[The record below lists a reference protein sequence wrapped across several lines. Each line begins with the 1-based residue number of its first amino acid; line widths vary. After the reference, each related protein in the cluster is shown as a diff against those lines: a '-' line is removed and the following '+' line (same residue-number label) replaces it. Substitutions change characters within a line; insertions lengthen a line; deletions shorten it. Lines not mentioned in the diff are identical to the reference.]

1 MFSRRLDLKIN
12 LTILVYL
19 IQIRN
24 VKMKLR
30 NFGPTIFCLASL
42 AGALLLLQAP
52 GLTLIGECRAA
63 EWVDD
68 DRDES
73 TSDNKWTIDQD
84 ALARVANDIKI
95 LASAEMGGRQPGTP
109 GIKLA
114 EDYLV
119 AQYEAIGLQPLKNG
133 TYLQEFE
140 VGRTATVD
148 SEKSTLVF
156 NGPDDQKIELAIDKD
171 WQLMTSRGDFQL
183 SSEVVF
189 VGYGISAEEMN
200 FDEYA
205 GIDVDGKVV
214 VLVRME
220 PLTDDP
226 DSIFKRESPSRHAS
240 GRAKGMAARRANAAA
255 VFMLNDYQSAPNDEQ
270 DELVASDRFGRMNLP
285 FAQIKRSAV
294 EQILKSTP
302 LRTPTGEELGDL
314 ASAEKYISEKLEP
327 LSQTLE
333 GWTVDIQGSFKTS
346 GVKTNNVVG
355 VIEGEGP
362 NAHETVV
369 IGGHYDHLGDGAYG
383 SRAPGRREIHHGA
396 DDNASG
402 TAAVLE
408 LARRFSTGDKKPPRR
423 MVFICFSAE
432 EMGLLGAVHYVNNP
446 EFPLEDTVMM
456 FNFDMIGWLRNDQ
469 LSMIS
474 WNSSPQFL
482 PAMDDVNEEFGFG
495 LNVLKP
501 RSSVGGSDHMPFNA
515 RNIPN
520 IFFHTGLHEVYH
532 TPEDNFDAINSEG
545 ALRVIDYSEK
555 FIERMIQLPKRPSF
569 GPPAP
574 FRLGVTLVSDSE
586 QAEIEEIAEGSPA
599 AKAGLLVGD
608 LIVAINDTEVNSRR
622 TMTRLI
628 RQEEG
633 KTAKFK
639 LRRGDAEIVLNIE
652 LVNPKETEN

>member
-1 MFSRRLDLKIN
+1 
-12 LTILVYL
+12 
-19 IQIRN
+19 
-24 VKMKLR
+24 MKLR
-30 NFGPTIFCLASL
+30 NFDPTCCRVLSL
-42 AGALLLLQAP
+42 SVALIWVAALWLGSGGLCEARKVLDEPRDQPAAAGRWKA
-52 GLTLIGECRAA
+52 
-63 EWVDD
+63 
-68 DRDES
+68 
-73 TSDNKWTIDQD
+73 DQD
-84 ALARVANDIKI
+84 ALARVANDIKT
-95 LASAEMGGRQPGTP
+95 LASAEMAGRQPGTP

-114 EDYLV
+114 EDYLA
-119 AQYEAIGLQPLKNG
+119 AQYEAIGLRPLKNG

-140 VGRTATVD
+140 VGQSSTVD
-148 SEKSTLVF
+148 SENSTLVF
-156 NGPDDQKIELAIDKD
+156 RGPNDQKIELAIDKD

-183 SSEVVF
+183 SSEIVF
-189 VGYGISAEEMN
+189 VGYGISAEEIN

-205 GIDVDGKVV
+205 GMDVEGKVV

-220 PLTDDP
+220 PLTDNAE
-226 DSIFKRESPSRHAS
+226 SIFNRESPSRHAS
-240 GRAKGMAARRANAAA
+240 GRAKATAARRANAAA
-255 VFMLNDYQSAPNDEQ
+255 VLMLNDYESAPNDEQ
-270 DELVASDRFGRMNLP
+270 DELVASDRFGRMALP
-285 FAQIKRSAV
+285 FAQIKRAAF
-294 EQILKSTP
+294 EQILKNTP
-302 LRTPTGEELGDL
+302 IKTPTGDKFDSL
-314 ASAEKYISEKLEP
+314 AGAEKFIADKLEP

-333 GWTVDIQGSFKTS
+333 GWTVELQGSFKTK
-346 GVKTNNVVG
+346 GVKTNNVIG

-408 LARRFSTGDKKPPRR
+408 LARRFAAADQKPPRR

-474 WNSSPQFL
+474 WNSSPQFV
-482 PAMDDVNEEFGFG
+482 PAMDEVNDEFGFG
-495 LNVLKP
+495 LDVLKP
-501 RSSVGGSDHMPFNA
+501 RSSIGGSDHMPFNA

-555 FIERMIQLPKRPSF
+555 FIQRMIKLPQRPSF

-574 FRLGVTLVSDSE
+574 FRLGVTLVPDGE
-586 QAEIEEIAEGSPA
+586 QAEIAEVAEGSPA
-599 AKAGLLVGD
+599 ALAGLLPGD
-608 LIVAINDTEVNSRR
+608 LILAINDNEVSSRR
-622 TMTRLI
+622 AMTRLI

-633 KTAKFK
+633 KTTKFK
-639 LRRGDAEIVLNIE
+639 LQRGDAEIILNIE
-652 LVNPKETEN
+652 LVNPKESDN